1 MPMPLLC
8 CPVCRAPLVI
18 DASGASARCEAG
30 HSFDRARQ
38 GYWNL
43 LLAQRKR
50 SKDPGDSNEMILARR
65 RFLDGGYYRPISD
78 QLNRMLLERTA
89 GLAEPAILDLGC
101 GEGYYTAALEQAL
114 LQAGR
119 APALAGLDI
128 SKHAV
133 RHACPRSHSIAWLV
147 ATGAAIPLP
156 AQSLDA
162 IVLVFSRVM
171 AAPMAKVLKPG
182 GALLLVWPGPE
193 HLLELRE
200 LIYDEVRQ
208 RSYDPQVELGELFVP
223 ERIETLNFR
232 FRVDTP
238 QALSDLLA
246 MTPHGQR
253 IKAAARERIL
263 AQPALECRADI
274 RLGLF
279 RRV

>member
-1 MPMPLLC
+1 
-8 CPVCRAPLVI
+8 
-18 DASGASARCEAG
+18 
-30 HSFDRARQ
+30 
-38 GYWNL
+38 
-43 LLAQRKR
+43 
-50 SKDPGDSNEMILARR
+50 
-65 RFLDGGYYRPISD
+65 
-78 QLNRMLLERTA
+78 
-89 GLAEPAILDLGC
+89 
-101 GEGYYTAALEQAL
+101 
-114 LQAGR
+114 
-119 APALAGLDI
+119 
-128 SKHAV
+128 
-133 RHACPRSHSIAWLV
+133 
-147 ATGAAIPLP
+147 
-156 AQSLDA
+156 
-162 IVLVFSRVM
+162 M
-171 AAPMAKVLKPG
+171 AAPMAEVLKPG

-263 AQPALECRADI
+263 AQPTLECRADI